1 MRGVC
6 GAGLA
11 TTVVPVTSAAT
22 VCPRKIA
29 SGKFQGAIVAHTPL
43 PSSRNVFR
51 SPVGPGSS
59 TGDSVARACAA

>member
-11 TTVVPVTSAAT
+11 TTLLPATSAAAT
-22 VCPRKIA
+22 WPRKIA
-29 SGKFQGAIVAHTPL
+29 SGKFHGAMHANTPR
-43 PSSRNVFR
+43 PASRSTLR

-59 TGDSVARACAA
+59 TGAKPARACAA